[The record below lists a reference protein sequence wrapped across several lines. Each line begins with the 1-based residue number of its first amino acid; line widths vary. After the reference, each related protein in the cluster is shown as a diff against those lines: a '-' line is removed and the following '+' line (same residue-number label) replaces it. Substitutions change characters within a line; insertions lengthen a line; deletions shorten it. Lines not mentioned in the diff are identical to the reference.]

1 MGLYLPDEPS
11 RKGKFMEEER
21 LLSEY
26 ISGKTQVTLEFI
38 YKRRT
43 IPPLNMSPTL
53 MSKLSKNF
61 IKTFFRYVS
70 RGECQK
76 VEKLL
81 LKGFDPNIHCPK
93 TGETPLTIAVTRSK
107 PHEMISTLISGG
119 AHRDFYSLAGYTPL
133 HKAVTV
139 GNFEGVKT
147 LLDFGQSPNC
157 LDRSG
162 LTPLYYNILYDPDT
176 KICHSL
182 LYEHSKIGIID
193 KDGFQEIHQATRL
206 NRVEQINLLLMYG
219 ADVNARCKRPKQLIK
234 NNPNFSIHPQS
245 IEGDTPLHVAANFN
259 QRAAVLRLLSWGADP
274 TLVNAENMTPI
285 QVAQNSGNLELAEL
299 IKLFRS
305 RKESNDI
312 FLPTPTYNPH
322 RRIRQPPPNSYITE
336 PSVLQAYSPNNTN
349 ENQPID
355 SNLNYANNNINSQLL
370 IESYENSTDLLLNI
384 NQKRSTCTC
393 AYMSPSSKQTESK
406 PIQRAVSLCE
416 LVQPNL
422 LNTTLATPPTTSKWN
437 DAWDLGPS
445 GFYSPCYDLQAVS
458 NQIYCEITK
467 NENNM
472 NLPGTLTRPI
482 KLKQKFKDIPASK
495 PQTDVPTLNRNHQQQ
510 ERNQIQ
516 RCSAMPEITNRILS
530 KERTISRGQ
539 QTDILHDFITHNEKG
554 FQREGSQTDS
564 GISNSSCRPSTFGSL
579 NRTQNNY
586 ALDNNGGKTGGK
598 SNIRSDKYQ
607 EEFLSSFENF
617 SQLNKKDITNRE
629 STDFSRAL
637 SNDDNKTG
645 MNKFSEQRNNVKS
658 MHVNVRDSRHL
669 RRSSTLHEY
678 LNIKCTADSAD
689 NIRTVILERYAFSSN
704 GVDKNERSSF
714 GLSIRTVKNSSVIA
728 EFTPTINKPSLQTVK
743 RVIPNSPAEKS
754 GVKVGDFVL
763 KINGTD
769 VTRASLNQVVD
780 LLSSSPGDK
789 VSLTLLSPK
798 CIAPT
803 AVNNSDNNHYDTEN
817 DDNGCVEHYII
828 TKKCSDGNSMNLI
841 NRMILPAQSVKC
853 NQTVRSTKSARHSTF
868 SPTVSDKSF
877 ERTYVSSMNENSCLT
892 DEGVCCQSPCTSAN
906 VSGRSSSSS
915 RLMTNADTTQQS
927 YIPNNKQILDV
938 QTHRVRFQGLPRS
951 QTTTGISDACQDKS
965 GNSMISSLY
974 FPRHPRF
981 QRVGSNESQNSS
993 YSQTSCLQTPR
1004 QQINDLHIVDDR
1016 LHRNLSGDYPASLM
1030 RKLSSK
1036 QSPLAR
1042 SYFTN
1047 EQQNLSIITGKPT
1060 HLIRR
1065 PISLNPETR
1074 KKNNTYSSDNESVS
1088 TIQTSLATTNPT
1100 YITRMLMRNEP
1111 RISTRGSS
1119 PTNSEL
1125 LLPPPAEFS
1134 G

>member
-1 MGLYLPDEPS
+1 
-11 RKGKFMEEER
+11 
-21 LLSEY
+21 
-26 ISGKTQVTLEFI
+26 
-38 YKRRT
+38 
-43 IPPLNMSPTL
+43 
-53 MSKLSKNF
+53 
-61 IKTFFRYVS
+61 
-70 RGECQK
+70 
-76 VEKLL
+76 
-81 LKGFDPNIHCPK
+81 
-93 TGETPLTIAVTRSK
+93 
-107 PHEMISTLISGG
+107 
-119 AHRDFYSLAGYTPL
+119 
-133 HKAVTV
+133 
-139 GNFEGVKT
+139 
-147 LLDFGQSPNC
+147 
-157 LDRSG
+157 
-162 LTPLYYNILYDPDT
+162 
-176 KICHSL
+176 
-182 LYEHSKIGIID
+182 
-193 KDGFQEIHQATRL
+193 
-206 NRVEQINLLLMYG
+206 
-219 ADVNARCKRPKQLIK
+219 
-234 NNPNFSIHPQS
+234 
-245 IEGDTPLHVAANFN
+245 
-259 QRAAVLRLLSWGADP
+259 
-274 TLVNAENMTPI
+274 
-285 QVAQNSGNLELAEL
+285 
-299 IKLFRS
+299 
-305 RKESNDI
+305 
-312 FLPTPTYNPH
+312 
-322 RRIRQPPPNSYITE
+322 
-336 PSVLQAYSPNNTN
+336 
-349 ENQPID
+349 
-355 SNLNYANNNINSQLL
+355 
-370 IESYENSTDLLLNI
+370 
-384 NQKRSTCTC
+384 
-393 AYMSPSSKQTESK
+393 
-406 PIQRAVSLCE
+406 
-416 LVQPNL
+416 
-422 LNTTLATPPTTSKWN
+422 
-437 DAWDLGPS
+437 
-445 GFYSPCYDLQAVS
+445 
-458 NQIYCEITK
+458 
-467 NENNM
+467 
-472 NLPGTLTRPI
+472 
-482 KLKQKFKDIPASK
+482 
-495 PQTDVPTLNRNHQQQ
+495 
-510 ERNQIQ
+510 
-516 RCSAMPEITNRILS
+516 MPEITNRILS

-714 GLSIRTVKNSSVIA
+714 GLSIRTVKN
-728 EFTPTINKPSLQTVK
+728 
-743 RVIPNSPAEKS
+743 
-754 GVKVGDFVL
+754 
-763 KINGTD
+763 
-769 VTRASLNQVVD
+769 
-780 LLSSSPGDK
+780 
-789 VSLTLLSPK
+789 
-798 CIAPT
+798 
-803 AVNNSDNNHYDTEN
+803 
-817 DDNGCVEHYII
+817 
-828 TKKCSDGNSMNLI
+828 
-841 NRMILPAQSVKC
+841 
-853 NQTVRSTKSARHSTF
+853 
-868 SPTVSDKSF
+868 
-877 ERTYVSSMNENSCLT
+877 
-892 DEGVCCQSPCTSAN
+892 
-906 VSGRSSSSS
+906 
-915 RLMTNADTTQQS
+915 
-927 YIPNNKQILDV
+927 
-938 QTHRVRFQGLPRS
+938 
-951 QTTTGISDACQDKS
+951 KS